1 MREVLYNNGLFDIR
15 VAPGMT
21 LPQGLTAKVSIH
33 TQNEI
38 DSITAE
44 YPEQTTLRFLKGKKP
59 EYTISEVNFRRL
71 GENKLTI
78 HYNGGKKSILEFF
91 STEPIET
98 LLKKRSAFITQ
109 KQQHRDPTKWYNGL
123 YSVWDMEN
131 KILRGPDN
139 TDGFDYFYGFVLAG
153 DDPALT
159 KASFVAAKNVYFPD
173 DAEISSMEYHIK
185 NFVWG
190 GLQRTDKELPN
201 PYGIYSVPNWHVSRD
216 KLRLDRKSV
225 V

>member
-131 KILRGPDN
+131 TQK
-139 TDGFDYFYGFVLAG
+139 
-153 DDPALT
+153 
-159 KASFVAAKNVYFPD
+159 
-173 DAEISSMEYHIK
+173 
-185 NFVWG
+185 
-190 GLQRTDKELPN
+190 Q
-201 PYGIYSVPNWHVSRD
+201 
-216 KLRLDRKSV
+216 
-225 V
+225 